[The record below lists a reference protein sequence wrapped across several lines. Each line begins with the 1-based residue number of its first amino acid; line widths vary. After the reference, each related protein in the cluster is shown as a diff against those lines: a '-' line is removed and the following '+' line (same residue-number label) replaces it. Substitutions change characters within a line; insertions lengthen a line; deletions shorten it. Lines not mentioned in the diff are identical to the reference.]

1 MPSGAQ
7 GSGPITSLLAMVLK
21 YRVLLLG
28 ATLAAALLAIVPA
41 GELKFDQS
49 IESLYAE
56 DDPHLAAFR
65 ASRELFGG
73 DEFVIVAYE
82 DPHLFSKDDDVPEL
96 STESRTRIEQFAEEL
111 GQVEGVQ
118 AGSTQ
123 HLVQALEPT
132 GVLGRVM
139 KRIKGLRRRVL
150 SLVEGVL
157 VAQMV
162 ERWRLFCGL
171 LGRRVPMRPRIGHR
185 HLPRSAG
192 WLRHTIRWH
201 RLLESRCRCTTCFV
215 MSSKTGGPC
224 SGGRLACW
232 RL

>member
-1 MPSGAQ
+1 MNSNGIDPEQLLNDVPSGAQ

-96 STESRTRIEQFAEEL
+96 STESRTRI
-111 GQVEGVQ
+111 
-118 AGSTQ
+118 
-123 HLVQALEPT
+123 
-132 GVLGRVM
+132 
-139 KRIKGLRRRVL
+139 
-150 SLVEGVL
+150 
-157 VAQMV
+157 
-162 ERWRLFCGL
+162 
-171 LGRRVPMRPRIGHR
+171 
-185 HLPRSAG
+185 
-192 WLRHTIRWH
+192 
-201 RLLESRCRCTTCFV
+201 
-215 MSSKTGGPC
+215 
-224 SGGRLACW
+224 
-232 RL
+232 